1 MITQKKSLAIFGI
14 MASLLMLV
22 IFFAVSQKPN
32 SRLMKISYLSVG
44 QGDATFVETPSG
56 LKYLIDVSAG
66 PQILEALSKE
76 LSFMEKRIDG
86 VFLTHMDAD
95 HVAGLVPVLEY
106 YDVGEIFISTQ
117 FDKESLY
124 GVLEKYIDQSENP
137 VVIRYVDGTNMIT
150 LDKKSGVMMDI
161 IFPIP
166 DYPFADR
173 NDRSLVMNL
182 IFGETKFLFS
192 GDASTEI
199 ENYLVEQKSS
209 ALDADILQIGHHG
222 SNTSSSEFFLKTV
235 SPDYAIISA
244 GEDND
249 FGHPHQEVVERIEEL
264 EIEIVETKD
273 GNQVFV
279 SDGGS
284 IVQGN

>member
-1 MITQKKSLAIFGI
+1 MISYKRS
-14 MASLLMLV
+14 LV
-22 IFFAVSQKPN
+22 ILATTVVLLGVVSFFSLIQKPN
-32 SRLMKISYLSVG
+32 SRLMTVSYLSVG

-56 LKYLIDVSAG
+56 LKYLIDVSGG

-95 HVAGLVPVLEY
+95 HISGLVPVLEY

-124 GVLEKYIDQSENP
+124 GVLEEYVEETKNP
-137 VVIRYVDGTNMIT
+137 VIMHYIDGTNRII
-150 LDKKSGVMMDI
+150 LDEKAGVLIDV

-166 DYPFADR
+166 DYPFNDR
-173 NDRSLVMNL
+173 NDRSFVLNL
-182 IFGETKFLFS
+182 IFGETKFLFT

-209 ALDADILQIGHHG
+209 SLDADILQVGHHG

-235 SPDYAIISA
+235 SPTYAVISA
-244 GEDND
+244 GKDND
-249 FGHPHQEVVERIEEL
+249 FGHPHQEVIERILEL
-264 EIEIVETKD
+264 EIKMVETVED
-273 GNQVFV
+273 NQVFV
-279 SDGGS
+279 TDGGS
-284 IVQGN
+284 VARRN

>member
-1 MITQKKSLAIFGI
+1 MT
-14 MASLLMLV
+14 V
-22 IFFAVSQKPN
+22 
-32 SRLMKISYLSVG
+32 SYLSVG

-56 LKYLIDVSAG
+56 LKYLIDVSGG

-95 HVAGLVPVLEY
+95 HISGLVPVLEY

-124 GVLEKYIDQSENP
+124 GVLEEYVEETKNP
-137 VVIRYVDGTNMIT
+137 VIMHYIDGTNRII
-150 LDKKSGVMMDI
+150 LDEKAGVLIDV

-166 DYPFADR
+166 DYPFNDR
-173 NDRSLVMNL
+173 NDRSFVLNL
-182 IFGETKFLFS
+182 IFGETKFLFT

-209 ALDADILQIGHHG
+209 SLDADILQVGHHG

-235 SPDYAIISA
+235 SPTYAVISA
-244 GEDND
+244 GKDND
-249 FGHPHQEVVERIEEL
+249 FGHPHQEVIERILEL
-264 EIEIVETKD
+264 EIKMVETVED
-273 GNQVFV
+273 NQVFV
-279 SDGGS
+279 TDGGS
-284 IVQGN
+284 VARRN